1 MCEKVWGSAMSDV
14 KRRDALQLLALA
26 PAMAALGV
34 VLPAGAQDRSAQ
46 SSSLVAYF
54 SRTGNTR
61 VIARQIERATSADIF
76 EITPVVPYPDDY
88 EQTVSQARRETEE
101 GFRPDLRAS
110 VNNIDRY
117 DTVYLGSPIWGMT
130 APPVIRAFLAAHDL
144 RGVRPCR
151 QRAPLSAVRARSHS
165 HQMQTSGARVTS
177 VVEGIRT
184 SPQKP
189 AQRFGFFGARAS
201 PHSAAIMPACA
212 ADSRPNKGPRGQTV
226 NNKTGA
232 YAGGAQFLRLL
243 ASAFAVYQRDGGAAL
258 PKDDPHL
265 RTPPMLCLG
274 QRCRWWRPWWMSRL

>member
-1 MCEKVWGSAMSDV
+1 MSDV

-144 RGVRPCR
+144 RGKTVVPFITHGGYGVGGS
-151 QRAPLSAVRARSHS
+151 LSALAEHAPEARILDAFVIEADQERRTLEQVTRWLES
-165 HQMQTSGARVTS
+165 VTS
-177 VVEGIRT
+177 
-184 SPQKP
+184 
-189 AQRFGFFGARAS
+189 
-201 PHSAAIMPACA
+201 
-212 ADSRPNKGPRGQTV
+212 
-226 NNKTGA
+226 
-232 YAGGAQFLRLL
+232 
-243 ASAFAVYQRDGGAAL
+243 
-258 PKDDPHL
+258 
-265 RTPPMLCLG
+265 
-274 QRCRWWRPWWMSRL
+274 